1 MHNSGNISFDAGRPA
16 HRCKLTAEINSN
28 LQFFLL
34 MRFTTTLM
42 ITSIPRIFLSAAT
55 CAFFAQVESCEQA
68 GSDNR
73 LSPPGDE
80 VCPDM
85 PIYLISG
92 QIITSPLSVSI
103 SGYNNCSFELGRQK
117 MTPLSPLLKNTVDGP
132 KLNHHRLK
140 PVVV

>member
-42 ITSIPRIFLSAAT
+42 ITSILRIFPSEAT
-55 CAFFAQVESCEQA
+55 CAFFAQVESGEQA

-73 LSPPGDE
+73 LSPPGDG

-92 QIITSPLSVSI
+92 QIITSAFIRVHLCPSAVTIIALLSADRWQ
-103 SGYNNCSFELGRQK
+103 L
-117 MTPLSPLLKNTVDGP
+117 
-132 KLNHHRLK
+132 
-140 PVVV
+140 